1 MLVAGETKTLEED
14 MMLCYEI
21 RTIVD
26 GYRYH
31 IEDLIHI
38 TAGGH
43 EVLSQPEL
51 DPTILWIQPD
61 LFKRTIDLV
70 VLP

>member
-1 MLVAGETKTLEED
+1 MKCPSRQARLAAIMRFTALC
-14 MMLCYEI
+14 MLCYEI

-38 TAGGH
+38 TENGH

-51 DPTILWIQPD
+51 DTTMLWIQPD
-61 LFKRTIDLV
+61 LL
-70 VLP
+70 

>member
-14 MMLCYEI
+14 MMLCYAI
-21 RTIVD
+21 HIIVD

-61 LFKRTIDLV
+61 LF
-70 VLP
+70 